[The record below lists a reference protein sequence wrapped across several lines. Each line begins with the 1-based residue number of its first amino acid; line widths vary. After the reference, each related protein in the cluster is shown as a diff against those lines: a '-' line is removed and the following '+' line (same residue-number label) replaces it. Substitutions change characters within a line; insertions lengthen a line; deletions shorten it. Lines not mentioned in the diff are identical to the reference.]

1 MSDPGA
7 EYRFRDGAGHLIA
20 EIDAALDR
28 GEIDEAGWHAR
39 VADILRPAYLA
50 APTPESQ
57 SGFSGSPLAWEQARG
72 LIAYGIDRSGTFL
85 DVGCANGLLME
96 TMVRWCA

>member
-7 EYRFRDGAGHLIA
+7 GYRFRDGAAPLIT

-39 VADILRPAYLA
+39 VADILRPAYLG
-50 APTPESQ
+50 APTPQSQ
-57 SGFSGSPLAWEQARG
+57 SGFSGAGAGAPGRGATWRGNKHAGISLTRSTATARSSTLAARM
-72 LIAYGIDRSGTFL
+72 A
-85 DVGCANGLLME
+85 C
-96 TMVRWCA
+96 